1 MQSDGALVVEALRG
15 DCGAFAALVA
25 CYERAARTVALQ
37 VLRDHH
43 KAEDA
48 VQEAFVIAY
57 ERLGR
62 LRSGASFGAWVLR
75 IVRHE
80 AVRLLRQKG
89 ETVSLRAES
98 IAAPDRNDGSLDEE
112 LLDAVARLPKHERT
126 VVSLRYADGHSVHE
140 IAAITGRP
148 VGTVTKQL
156 SRAHKRL
163 RQWLKEQAS

>member
-1 MQSDGALVVEALRG
+1 MKSDSAIVAEALRG
-15 DCGAFAALVA
+15 DRSAFAALVGR
-25 CYERAARTVALQ
+25 YERAARTVALQ

-57 ERLGR
+57 VHLGR
-62 LRSGASFGAWVLR
+62 LRSGSSFGPWVLK

-80 AVRLLRQKG
+80 ATRLLGQRREKVLHP
-89 ETVSLRAES
+89 ER
-98 IAAPDRNDGSLDEE
+98 IAAPDRNDGSLDKE
-112 LLDAVARLPKHERT
+112 LLDAVARLPKHEGT